1 MKQRYD
7 DIDEYIADLKMEIA
21 ANEQCATHHYN
32 LGLALLS
39 KRDFVGAEEAL
50 LNAVRNSPHLAEAYV
65 QLGGICLE
73 RGDLEGCL
81 RYNEEAA
88 QCRAKF
94 PVPWSNIAFVHLQRG
109 EPDKAITALKKALKW
124 DPDFVQA
131 KNALTT
137 AYYMQGDFEACE
149 KLCKEI
155 LEKEPAFAPA
165 WNNMALAQF
174 DLGKY
179 AEARQSAAKAAE
191 LGFGE
196 LPLETVSGNGA
207 LVRDARGELLRC
219 VRIDP
224 VTLEELITGF
234 PTCCLVCVTS
244 GKTYVRG
251 SRDQQLAGYL
261 PSRGLAG
268 RIAARRFRRAAPD
281 PDTLYDQTDASVLSQ
296 PVCKVNCRVFDQ
308 GVKRELEAFVAEHSG
323 TLVNASFDGDLFELT
338 DASVNKG
345 EAVAWLANWLGLCE
359 DEVAVYGDGGNDLA
373 MLERFEH
380 AYATRN
386 GSDAAK
392 AAAGNVIGSCS
403 LHAVPR
409 HIVATVRRE
418 GPLTPLSH

>member
-21 ANEQCATHHYN
+21 ANEQCANHHYN

-155 LEKEPAFAPA
+155 LDKEPAFAPA

-179 AEARQSAAKAAE
+179 AEARQSAE
-191 LGFGE
+191 LGFEVPEGF
-196 LPLETVSGNGA
+196 
-207 LVRDARGELLRC
+207 
-219 VRIDP
+219 
-224 VTLEELITGF
+224 LEEL
-234 PTCCLVCVTS
+234 
-244 GKTYVRG
+244 K
-251 SRDQQLAGYL
+251 A
-261 PSRGLAG
+261 
-268 RIAARRFRRAAPD
+268 
-281 PDTLYDQTDASVLSQ
+281 
-296 PVCKVNCRVFDQ
+296 K
-308 GVKRELEAFVAEHSG
+308 GV
-323 TLVNASFDGDLFELT
+323 
-338 DASVNKG
+338 
-345 EAVAWLANWLGLCE
+345 
-359 DEVAVYGDGGNDLA
+359 
-373 MLERFEH
+373 
-380 AYATRN
+380 
-386 GSDAAK
+386 
-392 AAAGNVIGSCS
+392 
-403 LHAVPR
+403 
-409 HIVATVRRE
+409 
-418 GPLTPLSH
+418 